1 MPKILLAATT
11 DQRVGEI
18 LRIMDV
24 LHNHNSTNDQS
35 KAGEGRA
42 QFSSP
47 DAYDILGVDPLAT
60 AGEIKKRYWRL
71 SLLTHPD
78 KCSHPQ
84 ASVAFAAVATAAQ
97 QLQNASSR
105 GLVDKER
112 EENELRQF
120 TANYVAREERER
132 QWKSARGEKVHTA
145 PSAQATRTT
154 RESWMTDV
162 PPAFLGKSHDFG
174 RVTTTN
180 SRAENTKS
188 SSIARSGQSL
198 LEKHQANL
206 ASNKKKTSKT
216 GNQADDWDKGA
227 HPWRPFDRTTD
238 LDVGNLRG
246 RKPQEAAADFTSATA
261 KLSSRFAP
269 GR

>member
-1 MPKILLAATT
+1 MHGFLLAATT

-24 LHNHNSTNDQS
+24 LQDHNSTKGQS

-47 DAYDILGVDPLAT
+47 DAYEILGVDPLASG
-60 AGEIKKRYWRL
+60 GEIKKRYWRL

-97 QLQNASSR
+97 QLQNVSSR
-105 GLVDKER
+105 ASVDKKR

-120 TANYVAREERER
+120 TADYVAREERER
-132 QWKSARGEKVHTA
+132 QWKSARGEKLYTA
-145 PSAQATRTT
+145 PSAQPTRNT

-162 PPAFLGKSHDFG
+162 PPAFLGKSDDSG
-174 RVTTTN
+174 RVTTK
-180 SRAENTKS
+180 SRAENKKS
-188 SSIARSGQSL
+188 SSVARSGQSL
-198 LEKHQANL
+198 LEKHQATL
-206 ASNKKKTSKT
+206 ASNKKKTSKN

-227 HPWRPFDRTTD
+227 NPWRPFDRTKD

-246 RKPQEAAADFTSATA
+246 RKLQEGVADFTSATT